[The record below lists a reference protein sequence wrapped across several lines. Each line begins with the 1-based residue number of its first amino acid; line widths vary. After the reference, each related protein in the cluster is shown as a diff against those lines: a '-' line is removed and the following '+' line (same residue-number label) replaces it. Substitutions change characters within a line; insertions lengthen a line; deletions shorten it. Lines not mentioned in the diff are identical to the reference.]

1 MEVTFPTQLDIN
13 PDRRKSKVWDVLK
26 RRNSSSPSL
35 HKVGIKNWST
45 RSLPRLG
52 SLGSSTVGTSG
63 GVSPKSTPSCTPVDE
78 RFNIADEELT
88 LKEEEKVVRDYFST
102 LPNEVKLQILSYM
115 PIKTVARASM
125 VCSN

>member
-1 MEVTFPTQLDIN
+1 MEVTFPTQPDVN

-52 SLGSSTVGTSG
+52 SLGSSTIGTSS

-78 RFNIADEELT
+78 RFTIADEELT